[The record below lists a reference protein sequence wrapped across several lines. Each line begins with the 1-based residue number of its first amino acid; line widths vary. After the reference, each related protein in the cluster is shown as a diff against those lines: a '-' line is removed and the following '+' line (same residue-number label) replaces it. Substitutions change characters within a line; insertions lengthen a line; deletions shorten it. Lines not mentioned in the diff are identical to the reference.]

1 MAKNTQVTGRLL
13 SVQKILVGG
22 INKTPSGEIID
33 DDNVMLNAIRFG
45 GDIYENEHT
54 MADDLKYRFESTSLK
69 LADVIIAISLK
80 DALFGDSSNQRFP
93 QTVGS
98 VFGFTKVDIS
108 KLYFK
113 NASAGQNCKVNIIAT
128 KV

>member
-1 MAKNTQVTGRLL
+1 MVQNTQTTGRML
-13 SVQKILVGG
+13 SVQKIRIDGSEV
-22 INKTPSGEIID
+22 TPSGKSID
-33 DDNVMLNAIRFG
+33 DENIMLNAIRFG
-45 GDIYENEHT
+45 GDVYENEHT
-54 MADDLKYRFESTSLK
+54 MVDDLKYRFESTSLK

-80 DALFGDSSNQRFP
+80 GVLVGDSSNQRFP
-93 QTVGS
+93 QIVGS
-98 VFGFTKVDIS
+98 TFGFTKVDIS